1 MSAPRD
7 RVRLV
12 GALALFLA
20 LALGGQALADSLVPD
35 ASGEAT
41 GQAVGQAASS
51 YLTGIRRY
59 TAAALWNR
67 LDPLLHGY
75 YSGASLGDQRYMLS
89 TIVVVQALDPNSVLS
104 YDVGPW
110 ILVQNDR
117 VEEGL
122 AMARRGVENNPKS
135 GLLRVDLA
143 QLLELY
149 GNDTEGAVEQ
159 GLVVLDGEME
169 WTDLSEEH
177 NAYSILAAVFRQAGR
192 PDLDARTQAELE
204 RLDTEA
210 GDQIPADAHDHDGDG
225 VADH

>member
-122 AMARRGVENNPKS
+122 AMARRGAP
-135 GLLRVDLA
+135 
-143 QLLELY
+143 
-149 GNDTEGAVEQ
+149 
-159 GLVVLDGEME
+159 
-169 WTDLSEEH
+169 
-177 NAYSILAAVFRQAGR
+177 
-192 PDLDARTQAELE
+192 P
-204 RLDTEA
+204 
-210 GDQIPADAHDHDGDG
+210 
-225 VADH
+225 